1 MAKHRLWSLQRNVF
15 HPHPRIRMP
24 TENTFRL
31 PLAALSSHT
40 SAGIAAVSLAWLL
53 SGCGA
58 GTPAADTQVAV
69 RINKGEISVHQVQ
82 AVLKR
87 QPRLLAEQPAAA
99 AAKVLE
105 VLVEQELAAQAA
117 VDKGLEREP
126 DVVQALQLARREV
139 LARAYQE
146 QLAANA
152 NGASSDEVDR
162 YYDSH
167 PAVFAQRRLYVL
179 QEFAVEA
186 TAAQASGLAALA
198 KRAKNAD
205 EIENLLRE
213 AGLKQRTRR
222 FVQAAEDVPP
232 VVLEPLSKLEKGQSL
247 AVTQGAVPRIFT
259 LLDVQNA
266 PIERRQ
272 AADVIAGYLLSE
284 RKRQLVA
291 PAMKALREAAEI
303 KYQGAFAKAATATAA
318 PATSGSA
325 AN

>member
-1 MAKHRLWSLQRNVF
+1 
-15 HPHPRIRMP
+15 MP
-24 TENTFRL
+24 TENILRL
-31 PLAALSSHT
+31 PLAALCSRAVVGVSV
-40 SAGIAAVSLAWLL
+40 AMAALL
-53 SGCGA
+53 VAGCGA
-58 GTPAADTQVAV
+58 SAPAADSQVAV
-69 RINKGEISVHQVQ
+69 RINKGEVTVHQVQ

-99 AAKVLE
+99 SAKVLD

-117 VDKGLEREP
+117 TDKGLEREP

-146 QLAANA
+146 QLAANVS
-152 NGASSDEVDR
+152 GPSSDEVDR
-162 YYDSH
+162 YYDAH
-167 PAVFAQRRLYVL
+167 PAVFAQRRLYML

-186 TAAQASGLAALA
+186 TAEQASSLAALA
-198 KRAKNAD
+198 KRAKSAD
-205 EIENLLRE
+205 EVGSLLRE

-222 FVQAAEDVPP
+222 FVQAAEDVPA

-247 AVTQGAVPRIFT
+247 AMTQGAVPRIFT
-259 LLDVQNA
+259 LLDVQSA

-272 AADVIAGYLLSE
+272 AADVIAGYLVSE

-291 PAMKALREAAEI
+291 PAMKALRDAAEI
-303 KYQGAFAKAATATAA
+303 KYQGAFANAATAAAA
-318 PATSGSA
+318 PAANASA